1 MNATSFCAEAPYKE
15 CMSIF
20 SWGQKWGLFS
30 DNKGPWGSG
39 PKGGGNDGGKG
50 DEPAKGPWKGQP
62 QPGGRPS
69 NVSSLDDWLNKN
81 RGRFGGGGKGGGGA
95 QLPDLPNGNV
105 FLWGFVILALLWIG
119 FTSTHRIA
127 PAERGVVVQMGRYQN
142 TLMPGLQFT
151 LPAPFASVTKVN
163 VEEIHEINLGAGED
177 ETQMLTGD
185 ENIIDIEYQVRWNIR
200 DPEQFE
206 FEIANQEETI
216 RQVAE
221 SAMRQ
226 VIAQSSLQDAI
237 GDGRSEIESAVQLV
251 MQETLDGY
259 EAGVRIQGV
268 AIKQADP
275 PAEVNDAFKEVTAAQ
290 QDAQSYI
297 NQARAYALQVTAQA
311 QGEAEA
317 FDKVYEEYRR
327 APQVTKRRIYYETME
342 SVLQGVD
349 KTVIEAPGVTP
360 YLPLPEV
367 NRRARQTPSEGAQQ

>member
-1 MNATSFCAEAPYKE
+1 MNATSFWLKASYKE
-15 CMSIF
+15 VMSIF
-20 SWGQKWGLFS
+20 SWAQKWGLFS

-39 PKGGGNDGGKG
+39 PKDGGDDDGKG
-50 DEPAKGPWKGQP
+50 GEPAKGPWKTP
-62 QPGGRPS
+62 VPGGKPS
-69 NVSSLDDWLNKN
+69 NVSSLDDWLTKN

-95 QLPDLPNGNV
+95 QLPQLPSGNV
-105 FLWGFVILALLWIG
+105 LRWGLVLLALLWIG
-119 FTSTHRIA
+119 FTSAHRIA
-127 PAERGVVVQMGRYQN
+127 PAERGVVVQMGRYAE
-142 TLMPGLQFT
+142 TLSPGLQFT

-177 ETQMLTGD
+177 ETRMLTGD

-216 RQVAE
+216 RQVSE

-237 GDGRSEIESAVQLV
+237 GDGRSEIEAAVQQV

-259 EAGVRIQGV
+259 QAGVRIQGV
-268 AIKQADP
+268 AIKEADP

-317 FDKVYEEYRR
+317 FDKVYEEYRL
-327 APQVTKRRIYYETME
+327 APRVTQRRMYYETME
-342 SVLQGVD
+342 NVLQGVD
-349 KTVIEAPGVTP
+349 KTIIEAPGVTP
-360 YLPLPEV
+360 YLPLSEI
-367 NRRARQTPSEGAQQ
+367 NRRARRPSSEGGEQ